1 MSYCSRRSRNV
12 QASNVKDTTIQ
23 SVEDILSQVIHDA
36 APGEVQAPETLLSS
50 SCNQTDRDVK
60 TMTHP
65 TQGTTTE
72 ADDVGSNKRSRARRH
87 SPSPSHPLAADP
99 PRQLRSSLRYS
110 LRSSSSQ
117 DSGFQQVHDVADEG
131 VQHPALSSRHN
142 NKAEDP
148 AMTLPTEA
156 TTMEPN
162 DVRSSQR
169 NPSERQALTPS
180 ATQQHPPD
188 SLESPGQHKAPKT
201 SSCWVHDDDQPAE
214 QGDSGAGHAKLSRW
228 NDEIEFD
235 EIEEVEM
242 RGNSKFPLTALKNMV
257 YVFSVVPPHPP
268 LCVCVCF
275 VGGGGVGVC
284 VGFGKGLCL
293 FPDLNRLG
301 SIHLSI

>member
-1 MSYCSRRSRNV
+1 MSYRSRRSRNV

-162 DVRSSQR
+162 DVRISQS
-169 NPSERQALTPS
+169 NPSEGRPLPPQQLNNILLTLLRVLTNTRPQKHRHVGS
-180 ATQQHPPD
+180 MMMTN
-188 SLESPGQHKAPKT
+188 LLNRET
-201 SSCWVHDDDQPAE
+201 LE
-214 QGDSGAGHAKLSRW
+214 QGMQSFLDGMMK
-228 NDEIEFD
+228 
-235 EIEEVEM
+235 
-242 RGNSKFPLTALKNMV
+242 
-257 YVFSVVPPHPP
+257 
-268 LCVCVCF
+268 
-275 VGGGGVGVC
+275 
-284 VGFGKGLCL
+284 
-293 FPDLNRLG
+293 
-301 SIHLSI
+301 